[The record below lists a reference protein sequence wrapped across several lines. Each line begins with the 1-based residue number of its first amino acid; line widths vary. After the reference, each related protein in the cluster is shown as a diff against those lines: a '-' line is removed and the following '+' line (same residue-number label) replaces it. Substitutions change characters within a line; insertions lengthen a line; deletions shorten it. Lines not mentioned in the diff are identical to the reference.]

1 MTALLKRGDKLASL
15 LRPEYQPDDEDYI
28 KTLDYEELEKRFEIH
43 KYYPK
48 FIHNYDYSTPQI
60 RQMLRDK
67 PIYAKANEHLKN
79 FKNPGSRKTFVTEID
94 VETGQIQVREKKT
107 KEQEKREKR
116 EKKEAKKESRRDWRD
131 SKKDARRELREVR
144 KDDRKD
150 RQLLRKEI
158 IETKREDQRQQRE
171 KSKTGELIETEKS
184 GEDKINGGV
193 GGGEIV
199 HTAGHGT
206 EQNGDH
212 KHSST
217 SSSENSQKSDVSRN
231 GSRKLLR
238 EYKSQR
244 KAEKTAQPYVA
255 PAIKPPSYSK
265 ATRPDSI
272 LFTNPFDAKIPAILG
287 STGAHE
293 GVRSRQNSVRTM
305 ESVNSETLKLS
316 IGGKLRHIMR
326 RNVNKSSELVRTSSY
341 DQTQLMMTSTRG
353 AKNKLLRLKDD
364 SGRRMSHQVGTYTNT
379 ERKSERRKKWKSKR
393 IENEVELIEFE
404 NKWN

>member
-1 MTALLKRGDKLASL
+1 MTALLKLGDKLNGL

-28 KTLDYEELEKRFEIH
+28 KTLDYEELEKRFDIH

-48 FIHNYDYSTPQI
+48 YIHNYDYSTPQI

-79 FKNPGSRKTFVTEID
+79 FQNPGSRKTFVTEID
-94 VETGQIQVREKKT
+94 VVTGKIQVREKKT

-116 EKKEAKKESRRDWRD
+116 ERKEVKKESKRDLKD
-131 SKKDARRELREVR
+131 AKKDARKEMREVR

-158 IETKREDQRQQRE
+158 IETKREDQRQTRE
-171 KSKTGELIETEKS
+171 RSKTGELIEN
-184 GEDKINGGV
+184 DKRGVEHYNGDDIVDGDIIV
-193 GGGEIV
+193 GGG
-199 HTAGHGT
+199 HANGANGT
-206 EQNGDH
+206 TQKTNGTDF
-212 KHSST
+212 
-217 SSSENSQKSDVSRN
+217 SENSDISRDD
-231 GSRKLLR
+231 SRKLLR
-238 EYKSQR
+238 ENKSQR

-255 PAIKPPSYSK
+255 PAIKPPSYSM
-265 ATRPDSI
+265 ATRLDSI
-272 LFTNPFDAKIPAILG
+272 LFTNPFDAKVPAILG

-305 ESVNSETLKLS
+305 ESVNSDTIKLT

-326 RNVNKSSELVRTSSY
+326 RNVDKSSELVRTSSY

-353 AKNKLLRLKDD
+353 AKNKLLRLKDN
-364 SGRRMSHQVGTYTNT
+364 SGRRMSHQVGTYTNKRR
-379 ERKSERRKKWKSKR
+379 ERARERECLRNEIQLEVKMKMR
-393 IENEVELIEFE
+393 IE
-404 NKWN
+404 